1 MVRLGEEEGRAGD
14 EKAVGKVLV
23 SAENGFAQ
31 GSASWDGD
39 VEGASHVGREGR
51 VVEDMRFAKVC
62 SSSMAGCG
70 CMGRELRMERE

>member
-14 EKAVGKVLV
+14 EKAVGKVVV
-23 SAENGFAQ
+23 STENGFAQ
-31 GSASWDGD
+31 GSASCDGD